1 MQKLLKYTCTIILLI
16 LVYFGTLYITSLI
29 PQTALK
35 TKVSESAEIL
45 AKQGNNFFIKIPNKN
60 KYIKFDNY
68 TDALMINT
76 AYSIDSNEPLISSL
90 VCRKNYIPGTTVIE
104 YQDTVSELK
113 SASKYPEINQVAEL
127 NDTVNGDIGESFEY
141 ARYWHG
147 YLVPLRILL
156 CIFNI
161 TEIRTMFILLFL
173 VLIITLMILI
183 TKKLNIY
190 SMLVFLVALIS
201 VDYFYIGISLQG
213 SSIFFITMLASIALI
228 YRYDKIKDFSL
239 LFLIIGSLTSFFDF
253 LTVPILT
260 LGIPFTIFFLI
271 KRKRRINNKRYT
283 TMDGK
288 NRICL
293 GSRIFCNMVCKMGYC
308 RCVGR

>member
-1 MQKLLKYTCTIILLI
+1 MKKILKYTCTIIVLL
-16 LVYFGTLYITSLI
+16 LVYFGALYITSLI
-29 PQTALK
+29 PQEALK
-35 TKVSESAEIL
+35 TKVSESAQIL
-45 AKQGNNFFIKIPNKN
+45 LKQGNNFFIKIANKN
-60 KYIKFDNY
+60 MYIKFDNY
-68 TDALMINT
+68 TDALMVNT

-90 VCRKNYIPGTTVIE
+90 VCRENYIPGTTVIE

>member
-1 MQKLLKYTCTIILLI
+1 MKKLFKYASTIAILI
-16 LVYFGTLYITSLI
+16 LIYFSVLYVTSLI
-29 PQTALK
+29 PQEALK
-35 TKVSESAEIL
+35 TKVSESAQIL
-45 AKQGNNFFIKIPNKN
+45 LKQGNNFFIKIANKN
-60 KYIKFDNY
+60 MYIKFDNY

-76 AYSIDSNEPLISSL
+76 AYSIDSNNPLISSL

-113 SASKYPEINQVAEL
+113 SASKYSELDQVGEL
-127 NDTVNGDIGESFEY
+127 NDTVNGEIEESFEY

-161 TEIRTMFILLFL
+161 TEIRLMFVLLFL
-173 VLIITLMILI
+173 VLIMTLMILI

-190 SMLVFLVALIS
+190 AMLVFLVALIS
-201 VDYFYIGISLQG
+201 VDYLYIGISLQG
-213 SSIFFITMLASIALI
+213 SSIFFITMLASIVLI

-239 LFLIIGSLTSFFDF
+239 LFLITGSLTSFFDF

-260 LGIPFTIFFLI
+260 LGIPFTVFFLI
-271 KRKRRINNKRYT
+271 KRKRRANI
-283 TMDGK
+283 
-288 NRICL
+288 
-293 GSRIFCNMVCKMGYC
+293 
-308 RCVGR
+308 